1 MQLSQRKQSIM
12 KPSKIRKDDEG
23 VASVVGTI
31 LALIV
36 FLSILGLFTNHYVPA
51 MMAAN
56 EHQHDNN
63 VVSQFSELK
72 QSVDNLMMYSSSSQ
86 ITTLSAY
93 SPVTLGSS
101 GVPMFAVGTQ
111 GQMNVIPQDGNS
123 IPYFTVSFNYQL
135 TNLGVNAV
143 YHLTSS
149 SGGGVVVNIPNR
161 YYVPQTVLYE
171 NDAVILGQS
180 NGQVMVAAP
189 GFSVSTLGGIH
200 LNLLELSVA
209 TPTTTNLSYA
219 GTNTISLSSH
229 LLSFSKNTYTLVQ
242 AGQSTP
248 NVNIAIGTPYPLA
261 WLDFFNSTFSQ
272 AGLSYGANYTA
283 TMQSAGNMLY
293 VLDLSINGVSS
304 MTLTNA
310 ALAVSPEE

>member
-1 MQLSQRKQSIM
+1 MQLSQRKQSIL

-63 VVSQFSELK
+63 VISQFSELK

-111 GQMNVIPQDGNS
+111 GQMNVIPQDRNA
-123 IPYFTVSFNYQL
+123 IPYFTVSFHYRL
-135 TNLGVNAV
+135 TNLGNAV

-149 SGGGVVVNIPNR
+149 TGGGVVVNIPNR
-161 YYVPQTVLYE
+161 YYIPQTVLYE

-200 LNLLELSVA
+200 LDLLELSVA
-209 TPTTTNLSYA
+209 TPTTTNLTYA
-219 GTNTISLSSH
+219 GTNTVSLSSH
-229 LLSFSKNTYTLVQ
+229 LLSFSKNTYTL
-242 AGQSTP
+242 AGAAQQTSS
-248 NVNIAIGTPYPLA
+248 VNITIGTPYPFA
-261 WLDFFNSTFSQ
+261 WLNFFNSTFSQ
-272 AGLSYGANYTA
+272 AGLVYGTNYTA
-283 TMQSAGNMLY
+283 TVQSAGNQLY
-293 VLDLSINGVSS
+293 VLNLGIKSVSS
-304 MTLTNA
+304 VTLTDA
-310 ALAVSPEE
+310 ALAVAPEE